1 MIISVS
7 FAYLVLST
15 RNDKQII
22 KKESNVSTFTP
33 FLIVEDSLKI
43 DTSYTNDLYKDVLN
57 FDTIKTELIV
67 SDSNDLKT
75 PFIVNIEDKKII
87 KKVFKG
93 KRVNI
98 AITGVDS
105 RIGERYRH
113 ADANHVVS
121 LLLDKGEIEI
131 YSIPRDTYAFAG
143 FEVDSL
149 DKYNLLTNVL
159 GRLGRKAYLSEL
171 ARISEIDHIHYYVE
185 LGFSQAIGII
195 EKLGFKDPKSTLQI
209 LRDRKSYRIG
219 DFQRSYNQGNF
230 ISGAIY
236 KFNHLTENTN
246 DIIFDIFLGLVETN
260 LSKDDIIDLKSYF
273 TNLKKNQ
280 ITNFVKP
287 KINTNFE
294 EIDLFNTFEY
304 DSILVSKDLGAF
316 DNTSEFVAGK
326 LLEILEEVDSY
337 KNNQVKINK
346 LKRYFEQKAWLQIS
360 DLRIRSA
367 IKNRFK
373 DILTQAYTDIGKF
386 QEAQKII
393 KIDYN

>member
-15 RNDKQII
+15 KNDKQII
-22 KKESNVSTFTP
+22 KKENNVSTFTP
-33 FLIVEDSLKI
+33 FIIVEDSLKI

-143 FEVDSL
+143 FEEDSL

-159 GRLGRKAYLSEL
+159 GRLGRKSYLSEL

-304 DSILVSKDLGAF
+304 DSIIVSNDLGAF

>member
-22 KKESNVSTFTP
+22 KKENNVSTFTP

-75 PFIVNIEDKKII
+75 PFIVNIEDKKIF

-143 FEVDSL
+143 FEDDSL

-159 GRLGRKAYLSEL
+159 GRLGRKSYLSEL

-304 DSILVSKDLGAF
+304 DSIVVSNDLGAF